1 DQALRDADR
10 LTGLVFSV
18 YVGELDEP
26 VRQAAEKLH
35 AQLPDPAISVLIA
48 VSPNQRVLEIVT
60 GPSARLR
67 LPARDCKLAAMSMA
81 AALAGGDLAGGLV
94 TGLAQ
99 LTDHAR
105 FGRQPLS
112 HPPRGARTPVGGPCP
127 PPAQPTQ
134 VAGATCTGY
143 GSSIR
148 RDSPGLMARCWR

>member
-1 DQALRDADR
+1 MTGGERGPHPQWPDRQAVEGPFTTRQLLRLDQALRDADR

-67 LPARDCKLAAMSMA
+67 LPDRDCKLAAMSMA
-81 AALAGGDLAGGLV
+81 AAFAGGDLAGGIV
-94 TGLAQ
+94 AGLAQ

-105 FGRQPLS
+105 FG
-112 HPPRGARTPVGGPCP
+112 
-127 PPAQPTQ
+127 
-134 VAGATCTGY
+134 
-143 GSSIR
+143 
-148 RDSPGLMARCWR
+148 